1 MSLSRFEAQRR
12 ALEEELKD
20 VFSGREGFLY
30 DLLRYHF
37 GWADQRGQPEDLPL
51 ALHLQSLLALVCC
64 EALSGDFQAALPAA
78 AGIELVYN
86 FTLVHSDVQ
95 SGRVD
100 QQDRP
105 SIWWVWGPA
114 QAINAGDGLHGLGR
128 TTIMRLAQR
137 GVVADQVL
145 RAVGLLDGACLT
157 LCEGQYMDLDFQD
170 QLRVTTGAY
179 YDMIGR
185 KTGALAGC
193 SAELG
198 ALAAG
203 GDESVCLQVRAA
215 GTRLGMAWQIGQ
227 DINDFWGR
235 RGGGM
240 TASNVLNKKKSL
252 PLILAMETAELAVK
266 RELGNIYAK
275 RVLQPDDVSRVIEI
289 LDQAQA
295 RQSSEAKARELV
307 DEALAAL
314 ADAGLAEDRMGDL
327 KFLSMW
333 VLEGNG

>member
-1 MSLSRFEAQRR
+1 
-12 ALEEELKD
+12 
-20 VFSGREGFLY
+20 
-30 DLLRYHF
+30 
-37 GWADQRGQPEDLPL
+37 
-51 ALHLQSLLALVCC
+51 
-64 EALSGDFQAALPAA
+64 
-78 AGIELVYN
+78 
-86 FTLVHSDVQ
+86 
-95 SGRVD
+95 
-100 QQDRP
+100 
-105 SIWWVWGPA
+105 
-114 QAINAGDGLHGLGR
+114 
-128 TTIMRLAQR
+128 
-137 GVVADQVL
+137 
-145 RAVGLLDGACLT
+145 
-157 LCEGQYMDLDFQD
+157 MDLDFQD
-170 QLRVTTGAY
+170 QLLVTTGAY